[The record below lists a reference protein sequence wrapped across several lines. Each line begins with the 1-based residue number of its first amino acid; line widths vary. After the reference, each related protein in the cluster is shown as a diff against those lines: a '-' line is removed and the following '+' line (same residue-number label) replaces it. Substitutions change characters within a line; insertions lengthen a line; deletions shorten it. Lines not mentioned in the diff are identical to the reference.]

1 MKAEGTAVHRNMMKR
16 AECQPVLN
24 DVRAV
29 LRMPLDVGRID
40 AEYNVIHSKI
50 VTACCAAISIGAE
63 HIGPECAIPFGNSGQ
78 IFLADGRQVACR
90 SNAVVQRVRKVRFE
104 DKLSCVVGDSGILLQ
119 KLESILWKPAFCRVL
134 AQPADKESAGSTCR
148 QNAVAGNLPNPIGAQ
163 MTKRVLRMNR
173 FPRRSEFYEQ
183 SLEWLFY
190 FSVSDEALATI
201 QHSTER
207 QQQEKRLVR
216 RTTILVYVDGNST
229 QSVE

>member
-16 AECQPVLN
+16 AECQPALN

-29 LRMPLDVGRID
+29 LRMPFDVGSIN
-40 AEYNVIHSKI
+40 AEYNVIQSKI
-50 VTACCAAISIGAE
+50 VTACCAAISIGPE
-63 HIGPECAIPFGNSGQ
+63 HFGPKCAIPFGRLSP
-78 IFLADGRQVACR
+78 LTDGGQVACR
-90 SNAVVQRVRKVRFE
+90 SNAVVQRMRKVRFE

-119 KLESILWKPAFCRVL
+119 KLESILRKPAFCRVL

-148 QNAVAGNLPNPIGAQ
+148 QNAVAGNLPNPVGAQ
-163 MTKRVLRMNR
+163 MTKRVLRMDR

-183 SLEWLFY
+183 SLERLFY
-190 FSVSDEALATI
+190 FGVSNKALATI

-229 QSVE
+229 QSVK